1 MVYVCV
7 SVSLRLYVLMYVE
20 RITKGLI
27 ELRVVGSFEIVKE
40 IGS

>member
-1 MVYVCV
+1 MAYICV
-7 SVSLRLYVLMYVE
+7 SVSIRLYVLMYLE

-27 ELRVVGSFEIVKE
+27 ELRVVGLFEIVEE

>member
-7 SVSLRLYVLMYVE
+7 SVSIRFYVLMYLE
-20 RITKGLI
+20 SITKGLI
-27 ELRVVGSFEIVKE
+27 ELRVVGLFEIVKE